1 MSRTQAVGSVK
12 LYSILAGIMIAT
24 FLISLDV
31 SIIATVS
38 SLKLAAFIV
47 ILRVTNITFQ
57 GYPLDIDSIPCY
69 DRHWLVWSYISTHD
83 VRSSTYQRQAL
94 FVAVIAMDIPLFL

>member
-1 MSRTQAVGSVK
+1 MSSSPDAMFRAQPVGSVK

-38 SLKLAAFIV
+38 SLKFSRFYL
-47 ILRVTNITFQ
+47 
-57 GYPLDIDSIPCY
+57 LD
-69 DRHWLVWSYISTHD
+69 
-83 VRSSTYQRQAL
+83 
-94 FVAVIAMDIPLFL
+94 FLLN